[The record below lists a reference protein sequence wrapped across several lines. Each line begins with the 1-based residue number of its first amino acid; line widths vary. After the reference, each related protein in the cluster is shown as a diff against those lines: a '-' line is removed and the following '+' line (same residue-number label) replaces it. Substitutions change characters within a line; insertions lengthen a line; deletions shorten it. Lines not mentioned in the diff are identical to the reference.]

1 MILMNKNGILV
12 ILGTVVIVAL
22 IFLLSNFNIQINVNR
37 GGNQVSANQ
46 QTSGSSQGSQDSMHG
61 PAKPA
66 DSTIF
71 DSLLNKPAPDFTL
84 QTYNG
89 ENISLSSLK
98 GKNVILFFSEGIM
111 CYPACWNQM
120 AEFGKDV
127 ELKNRDVTVLNV
139 VLDAKDAWRDAI
151 VKMPELAKATV
162 LFDNGKVATSY
173 GVLTLSS
180 SMHRGQFPGHTY
192 VVVDK
197 EGIVRYIKDD
207 ETMSIGDKG
216 LISEIDKL

>member
-1 MILMNKNGILV
+1 MNKNGILV
-12 ILGTVVIVAL
+12 ILGTVVVVAL
-22 IFLLSNFNIQINVNR
+22 VFLLSNFNIQININPE
-37 GGNQVSANQ
+37 GNQVSANQ
-46 QTSGSSQGSQDSMHG
+46 QTSQGSQDSMHG

-66 DSTIF
+66 DSTVF
-71 DSLLNKPAPDFTL
+71 NSLLNKPAPDFTL

-89 ENISLSSLK
+89 ENISLSNLK

-111 CYPACWNQM
+111 CYPACWNQI
-120 AEFGKDV
+120 AEFGKDA
-127 ELKNRDVTVLNV
+127 ELENRNVTVLNV

-162 LFDNGKVATSY
+162 LFDNGKVASSY
-173 GVLTLSS
+173 GVLTLPS

-197 EGIVRYIKDD
+197 EGVVRYVKDD
-207 ETMSIGDKG
+207 ETMSIGNKG

>member
-1 MILMNKNGILV
+1 MNKTGILI
-12 ILGTVVIVAL
+12 ILSTGIIVAL
-22 IFLLSNFNIQINVNR
+22 IFVFSNFNIQVNVNGR
-37 GGNQVSANQ
+37 ESQASASQ
-46 QTSGSSQGSQDSMHG
+46 QNAQAGAGSQDSMHG
-61 PAKPA
+61 PAKPV

-84 QTYNG
+84 QTYND
-89 ENISLSSLK
+89 EKISLSSLK

-120 AEFGKDV
+120 AEFGKDA
-127 ELKNRDVTVLNV
+127 ELKSRDVTVLNI
-139 VLDAKDAWRDAI
+139 VLDSKDSWRDA
-151 VKMPELAKATV
+151 VAKMPELSKATV
-162 LFDNGKVATSY
+162 LFDNGQVASSY
-173 GVLTLSS
+173 GVLTLQS

-197 EGIVRYIKDD
+197 EGVVRYLKDD
-207 ETMSIGDKG
+207 QTMSIGDTG

>member
-1 MILMNKNGILV
+1 MNKNGILV

-22 IFLLSNFNIQINVNR
+22 IFLLSNFNIQININP

-46 QTSGSSQGSQDSMHG
+46 QASGSDMSSQDSMASHHTA
-61 PAKPA
+61 PKSA
-66 DSTIF
+66 DSTVF

-89 ENISLSSLK
+89 ENITLSSLK

-111 CYPACWNQM
+111 CYPACWNQI
-120 AEFGKDV
+120 AEFGKDT
-127 ELKNRDVTVLNV
+127 ELKNRDVTILNI
-139 VLDAKDAWRDAI
+139 VLDDKNSWKDALA
-151 VKMPELAKATV
+151 KMPELTKATV
-162 LFDNGKVATSY
+162 LFDNEKVASSY
-173 GVLTLSS
+173 GVLTLPS

-192 VVVDK
+192 IVVDK
-197 EGIVRYIKDD
+197 EGVVRYTKDD
-207 ETMSIGDKG
+207 QTMSIGDTG